1 MSDKICLIDKY
12 LKELGFKEVEMSFI
26 DSIAPYSATSLY
38 AHRYDA
44 DAVWQLFGHVHSS
57 PTGSGLDCNRLVH
70 LFPYQYDVGVDNNNY
85 TPISW
90 EEVKKKIQHQIDGR
104 GTISYK
110 VYKLND

>member
-44 DAVWQLFGHVHSS
+44 VIGDDYFVFFLDNK
-57 PTGSGLDCNRLVH
+57 LDCKYHSVRMIKFTKGGYCAYDPTIDIEKPEYYINLLRLH
-70 LFPYQYDVGVDNNNY
+70 ED
-85 TPISW
+85 
-90 EEVKKKIQHQIDGR
+90 
-104 GTISYK
+104 
-110 VYKLND
+110 